1 MQASATASVLSF
13 DVLPSLEW
21 DHISGSLRPQ
31 EKCLIMEME
40 GQSLEKLRERDA
52 QLYFDFVF
60 LYVHCFHS
68 KKAHS

>member
-21 DHISGSLRPQ
+21 DPISSSLRAQ

-40 GQSLEKLRERDA
+40 GWSLEKLHERDA
-52 QLYFDFVF
+52 RLYFAFVF
-60 LYVHCFHS
+60 LHVRCFHS
-68 KKAHS
+68 KKIQS